1 MSQRS
6 ISLQRLFSWVQIF
19 WGPVF
24 FGCSYEMERGEL
36 FMKVKDYLKIETAAN
51 LSRTEVGR
59 LGTAIIFIVGVM
71 IYTGSSFAHVDQAY
85 LLVAAAVIG
94 AYMALNIGANDVA
107 NNVGP
112 AVGSLALSLT
122 GAIVIAAVFEAGGA
136 IIAGGDVVSTVKK
149 GIVDPAAF
157 SDPTVF
163 VWVMM
168 GALLGAAIWLN
179 AATWLGAPVSTTHSI
194 VGGVMG
200 AGIAAAGWD
209 IVNWDSMGKIALSWV
224 VSPITGGIVA
234 ATFLYALKKLVFFKD
249 DPIEAAKRVVPVMIA
264 IMAWAF
270 TTYLALKGLKKIVS
284 ISFPM
289 ALLAGFVFA
298 VLIYFIVKPMIRR
311 AAPKLSADRDGV
323 NRLFTMPLIIS
334 AAMLSFAH
342 GANDVANS
350 VGPLAG
356 IYDVLTEGDGGVKVS
371 IPLWIMVIGALG
383 ISVGLALFGPK
394 LIRTVGSE
402 ITELDRSRAF
412 CIALAAAITVIIASQ
427 LGMPISSTH
436 VALGA
441 VFGVGFLREFL
452 EQRLGRVVENVL
464 ARHEG
469 QADFAAVEVELRNF
483 QNAPPEDKLRILD
496 QMKEM
501 GAEAVIS
508 AAQRKELQKALKR
521 QLVKRSSL
529 FKIVSAWIITVPVSG
544 FLAALFYFVLR
555 GMMLP

>member
-1 MSQRS
+1 M
-6 ISLQRLFSWVQIF
+6 
-19 WGPVF
+19 
-24 FGCSYEMERGEL
+24 
-36 FMKVKDYLKIETAAN
+36 
-51 LSRTEVGR
+51 GR
-59 LGTAIIFIVGVM
+59 LGSAILFVVGVM
-71 IYTGSSFAHVDQAY
+71 VYTGASFAHVEQLY

-94 AYMALNIGANDVA
+94 AYMAMNIGANDVA

-112 AVGSLALSLT
+112 AVGSYALTLT
-122 GAIVIAAVFEAGGA
+122 GAIVIAAIFEAGGA

-149 GIVDPAAF
+149 GIIDPA
-157 SDPTVF
+157 DVPDKDVF
-163 VWVMM
+163 IWVMM
-168 GALLGAAIWLN
+168 GALIGAALWLN

-209 IVNWDSMGKIALSWV
+209 VVNWDSMGKIALSWV
-224 VSPITGGIVA
+224 VSPVTGGIIA
-234 ATFLYALKKLVFFKD
+234 AMFLFFLKKTIFFKS
-249 DPIEAAKRVVPVMIA
+249 DPVEAARKVVPFMIG

-270 TTYLALKGLKKIVS
+270 TTYIVLKGIKKLVKVDFTNAILIGLVVGLAAIV
-284 ISFPM
+284 
-289 ALLAGFVFA
+289 
-298 VLIYFIVKPMIRR
+298 IVRPMINK
-311 AAPKLSADRDGV
+311 AAPKLENNRNGV
-323 NRLFTMPLIIS
+323 NQLFTVPLIIS
-334 AAMLSFAH
+334 AALLSFAH
-342 GANDVANS
+342 GANDVANA

-356 IYDVLTEGDGGVKVS
+356 VVDALTNAEGGSSKVA
-371 IPLWIMVIGALG
+371 IPLWVMVIGAIG

-452 EQRLGRVVENVL
+452 ETRLGKVIEDVL
-464 ARHEG
+464 HHHEG
-469 QADFAAVEVELRNF
+469 EKDFALAEQVLMTF
-483 QNAPPEDKLRILD
+483 QNAPPEDKQRILD
-496 QMKEM
+496 ELKKM
-501 GAEAVIS
+501 GPDAVID
-508 AAQRKELQKALKR
+508 AAERRQLQKALKR
-521 QLVKRSSL
+521 QLVHRSSL
-529 FKIVSAWIITVPVSG
+529 LKIVSAWIITVPVSA